1 MNAMSNKEKK
11 VHDQAYSLIEKVNE
25 IEALDAKIYSVTQ
38 TNFDNREYQNL
49 KLHLSEFRN
58 SR

>member
-1 MNAMSNKEKK
+1 MNTMSYREKK
-11 VHDQAYSLIEKVNE
+11 VHEQANSLIEKVNE

-38 TNFDNREYQNL
+38 TNFDNREYQSL
-49 KLHLSEFRN
+49 ILHLSEYRG